1 MGKPT
6 RCFRRSLRG
15 WPTTDSPGRGVRLI
29 AGGVS
34 LRAALFCLVGLCHTP
49 APTRASSPIAQQVWS
64 TKPDVVVG
72 GEPGSAVAFA
82 RLLDVKAD
90 ASGTRIVVR
99 QAQRVTVWDT
109 ARPQEPVLEFGRR
122 GDTPPFGNPRRA
134 YPDSVGFWIRYDDGW
149 GRFTH
154 DGRLVSST
162 PNPSDRWLQSIAILG
177 DGSFLARE
185 RYPSPSRVFAWEEG
199 HPGWELAVAHV
210 RLAEGG
216 WIADTL
222 AMYDSSGQQ
231 FAVAQGGSRTFSG
244 QPFAEHDMV
253 YFNSRYD
260 AAGFVQRRGRVGEV
274 RVVEIMPGNDTILDA
289 RVPVRTVLLERERAE
304 AAIEAKMRE
313 VEGML
318 RQFGG
323 DSLSTSEVRA
333 IVEEALYIP
342 DRLALVTSVV
352 PTVSNEVWL
361 RSSEKIDS
369 GTVWYVLDR
378 TDSRA
383 VPRQVL
389 LPDWFRLRD
398 ATRDHVWGL
407 RVDARYS
414 GQVQGRRLVRP

>member
-1 MGKPT
+1 M
-6 RCFRRSLRG
+6 
-15 WPTTDSPGRGVRLI
+15 
-29 AGGVS
+29 
-34 LRAALFCLVGLCHTP
+34 
-49 APTRASSPIAQQVWS
+49 
-64 TKPDVVVG
+64 VG
-72 GEPGSAVAFA
+72 GEPGSASALP
-82 RLLDVKAD
+82 RLSDVKAD
-90 ASGTRIVVR
+90 ASGNRIVVR

-109 ARPQEPVLEFGRR
+109 ASPQEPLLQFGQRS
-122 GDTPPFGNPRRA
+122 DTPPLGSPRGA
-134 YPDSVGFWIRYDDGW
+134 YLDSAGFWIRYDGGL

-162 PNPSDRWLQSIAILG
+162 PNPPDRWQRIAVLG

-185 RYPSPSRVFAWEEG
+185 PYPSPSRVFSWEEG
-199 HPGWELAVAHV
+199 HEGWEIAVAHV

-222 AMYDSSGQQ
+222 AMYDSSGQE

-244 QPFAEHDMV
+244 QPFADHDMV

-274 RVVEIMPGNDTILDA
+274 RVVEIVPGNDTILDA
-289 RVPVRTVLLERERAE
+289 RVPVRPVLLERERAE

-323 DSLSTSEVRA
+323 DTLSTPALRA

-342 DRLALVTSVV
+342 DQLPLVTSVV

-378 TDSRA
+378 TDIGA
-383 VPRQVL
+383 AARQVL

-407 RVDARYS
+407 RVDARRS